1 MPTLTLI
8 TGPNGSGKSTLT
20 EWVDLVGRGLLFDP
34 DAIARTMDP
43 ARLQSVAIAAGREMV
58 KRMNECFDRRASFAV
73 ETTLSSRGSIRLIH
87 KARAR
92 GYEIHLTF
100 VALDSP
106 ERCIARIRTR
116 ALRGGHSV
124 PDADV
129 RRRYE
134 RSLANLPTA
143 LRAADIAKV
152 YDNSGDKH
160 RLVLTVQSGV
170 VINRSERLPSWAQRY
185 DSDPTFPD
193 R

>member
-1 MPTLTLI
+1 VPILTLI
-8 TGPNGSGKSTLT
+8 AGPNGSGKSTLT
-20 EWVDLVGRGLLFDP
+20 EWVDLEGRGLLLDP
-34 DAIARTMDP
+34 DAIARTIHP
-43 ARLQSVAIAAGREMV
+43 AAPRLAAIAAGREMLQ
-58 KRMNECFDRRASFAV
+58 RIDGCFSRKVSFAV
-73 ETTLSSRGSIRLIH
+73 ETTLSGRGSLQLIRE
-87 KARAR
+87 ARAE

-134 RSLANLPTA
+134 RSLSNLPAA
-143 LRAADIAKV
+143 LYMVDIAKV

-170 VINRSERLPSWAQRY
+170 VIYRMATLPNWVRY
-185 DSDPTFPD
+185 EG
-193 R
+193 